1 MTKNEI
7 DSNFE
12 KFLNPSILQ
21 ENLVIASLFIAVF
34 DNFKTSIIKR
44 VKDFYIIGFDNGKYI
59 YSKYEQEV
67 LNKVNTTKNN
77 TLVAS
82 LNWLKEYGA
91 LGENDLIKFQECRD
105 MRNKLAHEMT
115 TLLYEGFDENIYIL
129 YFEMLKLFKKIDQWW
144 IINIDMVI
152 NPPNIPYRDIQWEQI
167 KSVNIEFL
175 ELMSE
180 IALTK
185 TDIYLERIK
194 NFVKK

>member
-1 MTKNEI
+1 
-7 DSNFE
+7 
-12 KFLNPSILQ
+12 
-21 ENLVIASLFIAVF
+21 
-34 DNFKTSIIKR
+34 
-44 VKDFYIIGFDNGKYI
+44 
-59 YSKYEQEV
+59 
-67 LNKVNTTKNN
+67 
-77 TLVAS
+77 
-82 LNWLKEYGA
+82 
-91 LGENDLIKFQECRD
+91 
-105 MRNKLAHEMT
+105 
-115 TLLYEGFDENIYIL
+115 
-129 YFEMLKLFKKIDQWW
+129 MLKLFKKIDQWW